1 MLRRRSLS
9 PPQHQTVEKGHG
21 RIELRRIWTS
31 TELNDY
37 LDFPYVRQ
45 AFRIE
50 RITTDLQGR
59 VVRGRK
65 GTTEQCFG
73 LSSLAT
79 KKADPERLLTLNRG
93 HWGIENR
100 LHHVRDWTYDED
112 RSQVR
117 RGNRPHALASL
128 RNVAIS
134 LLRLAGATNIAAS
147 TRELDR
153 HPRAVLQLI
162 GL

>member
-1 MLRRRSLS
+1 MR
-9 PPQHQTVEKGHG
+9 QT
-21 RIELRRIWTS
+21 
-31 TELNDY
+31 
-37 LDFPYVRQ
+37 
-45 AFRIE
+45 FRIE

-73 LSSLAT
+73 LSSLAA
-79 KKADPERLLTLNRG
+79 KKADPERLLALNRG

-117 RGNRPHALASL
+117 RGNRPQAMASL
-128 RNVAIS
+128 RNLAIS
-134 LLRLAGATNIAAS
+134 LLRLADSTNIAAS
-147 TRELDR
+147 TRELGR
-153 HPRAVLQLI
+153 HPQAVLQLI